1 MFLRTRVVVLLA
13 MGACKSSGGNV
24 TNVVDGNVL
33 GGDAHLTADASACVA
48 PSPSTDC
55 GAPLAPGDQRSCT
68 ITIGTATRTY
78 LLYAP
83 ATYDPCRPAALVVDA
98 HGAQESAE
106 VHAGLA
112 NFYNWPTLGIG
123 SSFRLVADREGFIV
137 ATPQGIGNAWA
148 QADTA
153 FVTALPAAIGAHTAI
168 DPDRVYLSGISNGG
182 GLTYWTACSDSGVFH
197 GFAPISGYDDDACPV
212 THPAPIIH
220 FHTQTDKLV
229 SYAAGQMA
237 FDTWRQGNHCQA
249 QPVSELRFGG
259 ANGDPRPVCLAQGS
273 AWSLVACDPAAPQT
287 VCERYTGCDHGDAVF
302 CTVPPDNEYDGGQL
316 GGHILYFNATKL
328 SLAAV
333 TWDILT
339 E

>member
-1 MFLRTRVVVLLA
+1 MHVVILLVVA
-13 MGACKSSGGNV
+13 ACKSPGPGTTGVHDGSVTGG
-24 TNVVDGNVL
+24 
-33 GGDAHLTADASACVA
+33 ADARLAVDDAGGCVA

-55 GAPLAPGDQRSCT
+55 GAALAPGDQRTCT
-68 ITIGTATRTY
+68 ISIGGTMRTY

-83 ATYDPCRPAALVVDA
+83 ATYDPCHPAALVVDA

-123 SSFRLVADREGFIV
+123 SSFRLVADREGFVV
-137 ATPQGIGNAWA
+137 ATPQGIGNAWV

-153 FVTALPAAIGAHTAI
+153 FVTAIPAAVGAHTAI
-168 DPDRVYLSGISNGG
+168 DSSRVYLSGISNGG
-182 GLTYWTACSDSGVFH
+182 GLTYWTACADAGVFH
-197 GFAPISGYDDDACPV
+197 GFAPISGYDDNACPV
-212 THPAPIIH
+212 SHPAPLIH

-229 SYAAGQMA
+229 SYAAGQTA
-237 FDTWRQGNHCQA
+237 FEQWRQGNHCQA

-259 ANGDPRPVCLAQGS
+259 ANGDSRPVCLSHGT

-287 VCERYTGCDHGDAVF
+287 VCERYTGCDSGDVVF
-302 CTVPPDNEYDGGQL
+302 CTVPPDNEYDGGTT
-316 GGHILYFNATKL
+316 GGHILYFNGTKL

-333 TWDILT
+333 TWDILA

>member
-1 MFLRTRVVVLLA
+1 MHAVILLA
-13 MGACKSSGGNV
+13 VAACKSLPEAAV
-24 TNVVDGNVL
+24 HDGDVPT
-33 GGDAHLTADASACVA
+33 GDAPHLVDTPACVIPA
-48 PSPSTDC
+48 ASTDC
-55 GAPLAPGDQRSCT
+55 DAPLAPGDQRSCT
-68 ITIGTATRTY
+68 MSIGGVTRTY

-148 QADTA
+148 QADAA
-153 FVTALPAAIGAHTAI
+153 FVTKIPAAVGAHATI
-168 DPDRVYLSGISNGG
+168 DPARVYLTGISNGG
-182 GLTYWTACSDSGVFH
+182 GLTYWTACGDAGVFH
-197 GFAPISGYDDDACPV
+197 GFAPISGYDDTACPV
-212 THPAPIIH
+212 SHAAPLVH
-220 FHTQTDKLV
+220 FHTQTDALV
-229 SYAAGQMA
+229 SYAAGQSA
-237 FDTWRQGNHCQA
+237 FSQWRQGNHCQA
-249 QPVSELRFGG
+249 QPTSEIKFGG
-259 ANGDPRPVCLAQGS
+259 ADGDPRPVCLAHGT
-273 AWSLVACDPAAPQT
+273 AWSLVSCDAAAPQT
-287 VCERYTGCDHGDAVF
+287 VCERYTGCDAGDVVF
-302 CTVPPDNEYDGGQL
+302 CTVPPDNQYDGGTT
-316 GGHILYFNATKL
+316 GGHILYFNGTKL